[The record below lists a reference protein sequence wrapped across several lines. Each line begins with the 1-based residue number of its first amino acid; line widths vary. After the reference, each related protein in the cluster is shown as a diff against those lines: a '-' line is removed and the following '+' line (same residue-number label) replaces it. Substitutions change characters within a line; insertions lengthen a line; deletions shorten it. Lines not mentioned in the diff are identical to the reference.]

1 MSTSPYDM
9 EITGPKNKPKMI
21 NDYNKLKGGV
31 DNMGKNFSENITKRK
46 TNRWPLAFFYNM
58 LDVAAF
64 AAFILYKEN
73 NPQYNTSTNKRRMF
87 LQQLCEQ
94 LAMPEIEIQSD
105 NIQILRHFGPRSGYE
120 RRSYKS
126 TSY

>member
-1 MSTSPYDM
+1 MPTIWTSICQNILQ
-9 EITGPKNKPKMI
+9 EEKPI
-21 NDYNKLKGGV
+21 GGH
-31 DNMGKNFSENITKRK
+31 
-46 TNRWPLAFFYNM
+46 WLFYNM
-58 LDVAAF
+58 LDVATF

-94 LAMPEIEIQSD
+94 LAMPEIEIQSN
-105 NIQILRHFGPRSGYE
+105 NIQIIRHFGPRSGYE